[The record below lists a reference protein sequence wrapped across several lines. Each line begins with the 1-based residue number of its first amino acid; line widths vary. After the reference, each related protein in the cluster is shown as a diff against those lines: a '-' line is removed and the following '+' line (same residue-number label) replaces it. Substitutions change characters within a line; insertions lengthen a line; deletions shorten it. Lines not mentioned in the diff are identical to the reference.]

1 MNSHNVILDVL
12 KNAMIIDGEF
22 NPLSK
27 NECLLI
33 KYLYER
39 QGASISRDEL
49 TQHCWP
55 GKIVSAASLPVA
67 IKHIRDVLKKI
78 KSEEIVKTHKGEG
91 YSFIPGIIE
100 IKIIDR
106 HPGDGTMST
115 KETVKIKSRKS
126 QARDFL
132 TALTI
137 GVSVFFWGGSG
148 FVIYTRYANNIKH
161 WHTKNGLL
169 IISTT
174 ETMDEFT
181 GAVHEGDTIFIDDMD
196 SMLICNKLK
205 CNFIK

>member
-91 YSFIPGIIE
+91 YSFI
-100 IKIIDR
+100 DR

-137 GVSVFFWGGSG
+137 GVSVFFWGGGS

>member
-1 MNSHNVILDVL
+1 
-12 KNAMIIDGEF
+12 
-22 NPLSK
+22 
-27 NECLLI
+27 
-33 KYLYER
+33 
-39 QGASISRDEL
+39 
-49 TQHCWP
+49 
-55 GKIVSAASLPVA
+55 
-67 IKHIRDVLKKI
+67 
-78 KSEEIVKTHKGEG
+78 
-91 YSFIPGIIE
+91 
-100 IKIIDR
+100 
-106 HPGDGTMST
+106 MST